1 MKTSV
6 NLPGSLVSEIHEWNK
21 ANPDKMIGVSATCRK
36 ALEDA
41 LCRARGSTSIIRH

>member
-6 NLPGSLVSEIHEWNK
+6 NLPDSLVSGIQKWNK
-21 ANPDKMIGVSATCRK
+21 DNPDKMIGVSATCRK

-41 LCRARGSTSIIRH
+41 LRRAKGS